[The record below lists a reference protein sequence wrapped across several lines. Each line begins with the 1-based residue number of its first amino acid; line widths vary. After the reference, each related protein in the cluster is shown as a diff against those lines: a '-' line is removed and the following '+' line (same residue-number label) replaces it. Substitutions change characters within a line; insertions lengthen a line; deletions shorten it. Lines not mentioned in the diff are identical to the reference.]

1 MSNRLKAR
9 WYFRWWVWVTLGTG
23 LLVLGIYFGLQPL
36 ARYATQRALDSVPGY
51 FGTFEDVHVSLLPL
65 QYRVTRLKLEP
76 TDKSRPLIYAEK
88 TVAGIDWKWLLHG
101 RLRLAASVYKA
112 NLVLRET
119 GGKAATQNLPDLAST
134 FTKILPGQL
143 HRLQLRESEVTYIFH
158 NAKSTAGQEQQA
170 SQGHSTVPKLWIHE
184 LEATVENLA
193 TRSELAEG
201 TTTFAA
207 ATSTQGS
214 RDWVLRP
221 RMTSLPNL
229 SRSF

>member
-88 TVAGIDWKWLLHG
+88 TVAGIDWKWLLH
-101 RLRLAASVYKA
+101 
-112 NLVLRET
+112 
-119 GGKAATQNLPDLAST
+119 
-134 FTKILPGQL
+134 
-143 HRLQLRESEVTYIFH
+143 
-158 NAKSTAGQEQQA
+158 
-170 SQGHSTVPKLWIHE
+170 
-184 LEATVENLA
+184 
-193 TRSELAEG
+193 
-201 TTTFAA
+201 
-207 ATSTQGS
+207 
-214 RDWVLRP
+214 
-221 RMTSLPNL
+221 
-229 SRSF
+229 